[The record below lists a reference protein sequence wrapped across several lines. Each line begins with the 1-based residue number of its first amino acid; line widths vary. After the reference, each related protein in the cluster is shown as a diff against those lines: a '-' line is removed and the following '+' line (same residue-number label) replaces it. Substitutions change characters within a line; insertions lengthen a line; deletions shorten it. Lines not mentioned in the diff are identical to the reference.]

1 WSVPQPPAADAR
13 KQVSPDERK
22 SALSRLDGLLTQ
34 AVEKRLI
41 SDVPLGAFL
50 SGGIDSSVVVSLM
63 RKLGVSP
70 LRTFSIGFGEA
81 QYDETA
87 FARLVAQRF
96 QTEHHEQIIT
106 PRAREI
112 LDTLAYHYDEPF
124 ADSSAIPTYY
134 VSRFA
139 RESVTVALTGDGG
152 DECF

>member
-1 WSVPQPPAADAR
+1 LHEYLIFQYVAAPHSIYRGFRKLAPGHVATIHAGRHHPPTPRAYWSVPQPPAADAR

-106 PRAREI
+106 PRAR
-112 LDTLAYHYDEPF
+112 
-124 ADSSAIPTYY
+124 
-134 VSRFA
+134 
-139 RESVTVALTGDGG
+139 
-152 DECF
+152 